1 MAAHRP
7 SRPSLIAGGLLA
19 LALAGAL
26 VAVDGPPGSLLNRLP
41 RSQWQQLPRGTP
53 APDFQLTAIAGPG
66 LALADLKGRTSALV
80 FVTSTCRYCNE
91 LKASLL
97 EAGLP
102 DLGGRLVF
110 INGPGDGPSAEPP
123 EDSVEARIRDLYPV
137 LQDTTGEMSLA
148 YYAVNVPAAYRL
160 DAEGMVVAAALGLGP
175 VQELVEELA
184 QDVASD
190 EDCRSC
196 R

>member
-1 MAAHRP
+1 MAAH
-7 SRPSLIAGGLLA
+7 RPSLIAGGLLA
-19 LALAGAL
+19 LVLAGAL

-80 FVTSTCRYCNE
+80 FVTTTCRYCNE
-91 LKASLL
+91 LKANLL
-97 EAGLP
+97 DAELP
-102 DLGGRLVF
+102 DLGKRLVF
-110 INGPGDGPSAEPP
+110 IHGPDDGPSAEPP

-137 LQDTTGEMSLA
+137 LQDTTGETSLA
-148 YYAVNVPAAYRL
+148 YYAVSVPTAYRL
-160 DAEGMVVAAALGLGP
+160 DAEGTVAAAARGLDP

-184 QDVASD
+184 HDVASD